1 MFFLKLSELSPDFY
15 DLLVICNTYTK
26 TNTLCASDTPVAD
39 SATKPIYS
47 ENPPFRT
54 INLKFGDKDV
64 VARVVYE
71 GENAFRVTVGER
83 EYRATGSAVFH
94 PEANFT
100 ELTCDIEGAVSKQ
113 RVLVAGPSVRLFTAD
128 GSITFEQRLPK
139 FLSQQGRRRRRRN
152 SVSSKQDDHCGH
164 LAHAHLPR
172 STIR

>member
-1 MFFLKLSELSPDFY
+1 M
-15 DLLVICNTYTK
+15 
-26 TNTLCASDTPVAD
+26 AD
-39 SATKPIYS
+39 SAIKPIYS

-139 FLSQQGRRRRRRN
+139 FLSQQGRRRRRN
-152 SVSSKQDDHCGH
+152 SVKPGSMMATVAIWHMLICPD
-164 LAHAHLPR
+164 LPLDNFSLHDWR
-172 STIR
+172 YVRKCV

>member
-1 MFFLKLSELSPDFY
+1 MY
-15 DLLVICNTYTK
+15 

-39 SATKPIYS
+39 SAIKPIYS
-47 ENPPFRT
+47 ENHPPFRT

-83 EYRATGSAVFH
+83 EYRATGFAVFH

-100 ELTCDIEGAVSKQ
+100 ELTCDIEGAVSMQ

-128 GSITFEQRLPK
+128 GSVTFEQRLPK
-139 FLSQQGRRRRRRN
+139 FLSQQGRRRN
-152 SVSSKQDDHCGH
+152 SVKSGSRMAAVAIWHMLICPD
-164 LAHAHLPR
+164 LPLP
-172 STIR
+172 SIH

>member
-1 MFFLKLSELSPDFY
+1 M
-15 DLLVICNTYTK
+15 
-26 TNTLCASDTPVAD
+26 
-39 SATKPIYS
+39 
-47 ENPPFRT
+47 
-54 INLKFGDKDV
+54 
-64 VARVVYE
+64 VYE

-139 FLSQQGRRRRRRN
+139 FLSQQGRRRN
-152 SVSSKQDDHCGH
+152 SVSSNGQMP
-164 LAHAHLPR
+164 HAHLPR
-172 STIR
+172 SNIR

>member
-1 MFFLKLSELSPDFY
+1 M
-15 DLLVICNTYTK
+15 
-26 TNTLCASDTPVAD
+26 AD
-39 SATKPIYS
+39 SAIKPIYF
-47 ENPPFRT
+47 EIPPFRT
-54 INLKFGDKDV
+54 INLKFGDKDIS
-64 VARVVYE
+64 ARVVYE

-139 FLSQQGRRRRRRN
+139 FLSQQVCIK
-152 SVSSKQDDHCGH
+152 SGH
-164 LAHAHLPR
+164 
-172 STIR
+172 